1 MLEMAM
7 EVCKKAHAGQ
17 VDKAGVDYYLHPFA
31 VADMC
36 KTEEEKIVALLHDV
50 VEDTDVTL
58 KDLAGLGFSTTILD
72 AIGSL
77 THASDEDYFDYIARV
92 KKNKLATTVKIND
105 LTHNSDLSRLINI
118 TPKDMARVEKYS
130 RCLAIL
136 RTA

>member
-17 VDKAGVDYYLHPFA
+17 VDKAGADYYLHPFA

-72 AIGSL
+72 ALGSL

-118 TPKDMARVEKYS
+118 TPKDIARVEKYS

-136 RTA
+136 RTT

>member
-1 MLEMAM
+1 MLEIAR

-36 KTEEEKIVALLHDV
+36 QTEEEKIVALLHDV

-58 KDLAGLGFSTTILD
+58 KDLADLGFNQRILD
-72 AIGSL
+72 AIDAL

-92 KKNKLATTVKIND
+92 KKNKLATAVKIND
-105 LTHNSDLSRLINI
+105 LTHNSDLSRLTNI

-130 RCLAIL
+130 RCIAIL
-136 RTA
+136 RTV

>member
-1 MLEMAM
+1 MLEMAR

-17 VDKAGVDYYLHPFA
+17 VDKGGADYYLHPFA

-58 KDLAGLGFSTTILD
+58 KDLAGLGFSQKILD
-72 AIGSL
+72 AIGTL
-77 THASDEDYFDYIARV
+77 THASGEDYFDYIARV
-92 KKNKLATTVKIND
+92 KKNKLATAVKIND
-105 LTHNSDLSRLINI
+105 LTHNSDLSRLIDI

-130 RCLAIL
+130 RCIAIL
-136 RTA
+136 RTV